1 MKNKEQQAYAHSR
14 KEAIQCNVQ
23 VSDKTKDKK
32 NEAKWKIK
40 NTADNAETRAKRLK
54 EGRDDRR
61 APVAISVQKAS
72 YSKLISKH
80 DETKAKLLLLTDLN
94 FSSGSN
100 S

>member
-23 VSDKTKDKK
+23 VSDKTKEKK

-54 EGRDDRR
+54 EGRDDRQTS
-61 APVAISVQKAS
+61 AC
-72 YSKLISKH
+72 
-80 DETKAKLLLLTDLN
+80 
-94 FSSGSN
+94 SN
-100 S
+100 LCSESFIF